1 MKLTNILLVAII
13 GLMAV
18 VFYQHNKISKLEN
31 IPVKIDTV
39 VKNIEVHD
47 TIPGKPRLI
56 KVIDMDTVYFTKL
69 EYLPHPDYEILLDQ
83 YEKLSKA
90 HFSKNIYE
98 TKFPMKPNGV
108 VTVYDTVSAN
118 KLVGNNVMLD
128 YIIPERVIRIIEQ
141 APPTRN
147 LYAGTMVT
155 GGKEQMVNSVNV
167 GLLYKD
173 KTDKIF
179 GASIGYSG
187 SRQLQFGVST
197 YIKIK

>member
-18 VFYQHNKISKLEN
+18 VFYQQSRINKLEN
-31 IPVKIDTV
+31 VPVKIDTV

-47 TIPGKPRLI
+47 TIPGKPKLI
-56 KVIDMDTVYFTKL
+56 RVIDMDTIYFTKI
-69 EYLPHPDYEILLDQ
+69 EYLPHPDYDVLLDQ

-98 TKFPMKPNGV
+98 TKFPMKPNGL

-118 KLVGNNVMLD
+118 KLVGNNIMLD

-155 GGKEQMVNSVNV
+155 GGKQQMVNSVNL

-179 GASIGYSG
+179 GASIGYNAAG
-187 SRQLQFGVST
+187 HVQYGLST
-197 YIKIK
+197 YIKLK

>member
-18 VFYQHNKISKLEN
+18 VFYQHSKIGRLEN
-31 IPVKIDTV
+31 VPVKIDTV
-39 VKNIEVHD
+39 VKNIEIHD
-47 TIPGKPRLI
+47 TIPGKPKLI
-56 KVIDMDTVYFTKL
+56 KVIEMDTVYFTKL
-69 EYLPHPDYEILLDQ
+69 EYLPHPDYDILLDQ

-90 HFSKNIYE
+90 HFAKNIFE

-118 KLVGNNVMLD
+118 KIVGNNVMLD
-128 YIIPERVIRIIEQ
+128 YIIPEKTVYIVEQ
-141 APPTRN
+141 APPTGS

-179 GASIGYSG
+179 GASIGYGG